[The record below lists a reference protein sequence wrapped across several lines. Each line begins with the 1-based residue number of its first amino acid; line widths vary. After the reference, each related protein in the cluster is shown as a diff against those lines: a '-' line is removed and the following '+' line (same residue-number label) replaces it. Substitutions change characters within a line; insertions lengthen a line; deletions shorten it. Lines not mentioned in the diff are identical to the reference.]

1 MRGRLPGLP
10 NRVAVP
16 FGTDS
21 VHLTKDDGIDGLLM
35 LGVYDKV
42 QTPGKRKTLS
52 PKDLLSRERG

>member
-1 MRGRLPGLP
+1 MP

-21 VHLTKDDGIDGLLM
+21 VHLAEDDGCDGLFM

-42 QTPGKRKTLS
+42 QTPGMKRL
-52 PKDLLSRERG
+52 